1 MRKHWNLKAESKK
14 EGDDFLKD
22 SGEEMQI
29 LYISRKS
36 NNKTNNFTLMN

>member
-1 MRKHWNLKAESKK
+1 MGKRWNLEAESKK

-29 LYISRKS
+29 L
-36 NNKTNNFTLMN
+36 